1 MSSPLYVFDLDETL
15 IQGDCA
21 MIWNAFLV
29 DKGIATS
36 ADFIAEDRRLMAL
49 YAQGKMDM
57 EDYLRFSIAPLANLT
72 TSEVEQLVKECVETR
87 IVDKLFPQA
96 NTLINHLA
104 NEGIDMLIISASVS
118 FLVAEVG
125 RCIGIRQTLGINMRE
140 VHGRYSAEIEGVP
153 SYRQGKITRLQQ
165 WQETQ
170 PKHYSE
176 IHFYTDS
183 INDLPLCEYAD
194 FAYLVNPCPQLK
206 QHAHRPNWTV
216 LHWG

>member
-96 NTLINHLA
+96 STLINHLA

-153 SYRQGKITRLQQ
+153 SYRQGKVTRLQQ

-194 FAYLVNPCPQLK
+194 FSYLVNPCPQLK

>member
-1 MSSPLYVFDLDETL
+1 
-15 IQGDCA
+15 
-21 MIWNAFLV
+21 
-29 DKGIATS
+29 
-36 ADFIAEDRRLMAL
+36 
-49 YAQGKMDM
+49 M

-140 VHGRYSAEIEGVP
+140 VHGHYSAEIEGVP
-153 SYRQGKITRLQQ
+153 SYHQGKVTRLQQ
-165 WQETQ
+165 WQELSQSTTAR
-170 PKHYSE
+170 
-176 IHFYTDS
+176 FTS
-183 INDLPLCEYAD
+183 ILIPSTIY
-194 FAYLVNPCPQLK
+194 PCASMPIS
-206 QHAHRPNWTV
+206 PIW
-216 LHWG
+216 

>member
-1 MSSPLYVFDLDETL
+1 MPSPLYVFDLDETL

-36 ADFIAEDRRLMAL
+36 PDFIAEDRRLMAL

-72 TSEVEQLVKECVETR
+72 TCEVELLVKTR
-87 IVDKLFPQA
+87 ILDKLFPQA

-140 VHGRYSAEIEGVP
+140 VHGRYSTEIEGVP
-153 SYRQGKITRLQQ
+153 SYRQGKVTRLQQ

-183 INDLPLCEYAD
+183 INDLPLCEYAN
-194 FAYLVNPCPQLK
+194 FAYLVNPCPKLK

>member
-96 NTLINHLA
+96 
-104 NEGIDMLIISASVS
+104 
-118 FLVAEVG
+118 
-125 RCIGIRQTLGINMRE
+125 
-140 VHGRYSAEIEGVP
+140 
-153 SYRQGKITRLQQ
+153 K
-165 WQETQ
+165 
-170 PKHYSE
+170 
-176 IHFYTDS
+176 
-183 INDLPLCEYAD
+183 
-194 FAYLVNPCPQLK
+194 
-206 QHAHRPNWTV
+206 HAHQP
-216 LHWG
+216 LG